1 MTLATRCP
9 SCGTVFRVVQDQLR
23 VSEGWVRCGRCNGVF
38 DATEVLFDIDSG
50 AAVSLQ
56 LPEADATPVAET
68 ASPALPMAAPAPA
81 PPASTAP
88 PAPPAPPAPSPRLEI
103 EPSWMDHGPVEPT
116 FAASGLPDA
125 TPDDPYREEPLLRAP
140 SRSNDDQMA
149 EPDERIVITDHVPD
163 PMPSLAS
170 AETPAAAAGTPP
182 TITAADGPAPDE
194 PALAPDLVAA
204 LPAKAQVQGPPSFM
218 RTAERA
224 AVWRRPLVRAGLWL
238 GVLLLGGGV
247 LAQMAQLWRDNLAA
261 HWPAARPALQALC
274 HVAGCSVQP
283 LRRIEQLSVDSSGL
297 NRLAGST
304 LYQLQLVLRNRAD
317 TAVMMPALDLAL
329 NDAQGRLVSR
339 RVLQVAELLPSVA
352 GPDTSQ
358 AALQAGQQVPIKV
371 LVSTGERRV
380 DGYTLELF
388 YP

>member
-56 LPEADATPVAET
+56 LPEADATPVAEP
-68 ASPALPMAAPAPA
+68 ASPAPPMAAPAPA
-81 PPASTAP
+81 PPAPTSPPVPPP
-88 PAPPAPPAPSPRLEI
+88 PAPRPEI

-116 FAASGLPDA
+116 FAANGLPD
-125 TPDDPYREEPLLRAP
+125 TSLDHPFREEPLLRAP
-140 SRSNDDQMA
+140 SRSNDDDMA
-149 EPDERIVITDHVPD
+149 APDGPIVVTDHVPIQV
-163 PMPSLAS
+163 PSLAT
-170 AETPAAAAGTPP
+170 AEPPAVTAGSPLTVAP
-182 TITAADGPAPDE
+182 TDGPAPDG
-194 PALAPDLVAA
+194 PALAPDLVAT
-204 LPAKAQVQGPPSFM
+204 LPATAQVQGLPSFM

-224 AVWRRPLVRAGLWL
+224 AVWRRPLVRAGLWV
-238 GVLLLGGGV
+238 GVLLLGVGV
-247 LAQMAQLWRDNLAA
+247 LAQMALLWRDNLAA
-261 HWPAARPALQALC
+261 HWPAASPALQALC
-274 HVAGCSVQP
+274 RVAGCSVQP

-339 RVLQVAELLPSVA
+339 RVLQVAELVPSVV
-352 GPDTSQ
+352 GPDPSQ
-358 AALQAGQQVPIKV
+358 VALQAGQQMPIKV